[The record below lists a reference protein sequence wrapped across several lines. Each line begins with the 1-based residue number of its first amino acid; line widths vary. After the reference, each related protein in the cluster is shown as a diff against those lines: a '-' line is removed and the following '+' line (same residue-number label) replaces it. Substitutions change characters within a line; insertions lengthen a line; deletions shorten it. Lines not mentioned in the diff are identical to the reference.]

1 MKKFISLIVL
11 IAVFLA
17 LCCLGIY
24 LFYTSL
30 NSQED
35 NISIVP
41 QIGQMRSICELAV
54 MECYYNN
61 VAKYYEEDAEGMLF
75 WKKDKQF
82 WIEYSGRIK
91 IGVDVSLVSFTI
103 KEDILTITLPP
114 AKVLSSSVDETTFT
128 SESFIIANNSA
139 TIDASDQV
147 SALAEAQVK
156 IEQEISSNRTLLA
169 SAQQRAQYLLE
180 DYVNNIAE
188 LMGTTYQIEWVYL

>member
-1 MKKFISLIVL
+1 MKKFISLIAVIAIVL
-11 IAVFLA
+11 VV
-17 LCCLGIY
+17 CLGVY
-24 LFYTSL
+24 LFYTSF